1 MSEVQVTVPEL
12 ALLVG
17 TRAAL
22 GAGLGLLLADCLSES
37 QRKAVGWTLLLVG
50 AVTTVPLA
58 FELLGKVRAS
68 TGEDDDSRCLET
80 GMQDSQVFDREAT
93 GRRSENELCGT
104 FQGAS
109 RHLRQAKRHR
119 PEVQRPS

>member
-1 MSEVQVTVPEL
+1 MREVQVTLPEL

-22 GAGLGLLLADCLSES
+22 GVGLGLLLADRLPES

-68 TGEDDDSRCLET
+68 TPAGLPK
-80 GMQDSQVFDREAT
+80 
-93 GRRSENELCGT
+93 RS
-104 FQGAS
+104 AS
-109 RHLRQAKRHR
+109 VLQ
-119 PEVQRPS
+119 S